1 MADGQWLTLVSEAV
15 CSLQKRPFFL
25 LESLVDKASQSV
37 DEFEKT
43 NSVNSSQ
50 LSGVRSW
57 LQSSGDGKKEQ
68 DMS

>member
-1 MADGQWLTLVSEAV
+1 MPKDIYSVQQTENLILMKIRFLHCLVG
-15 CSLQKRPFFL
+15 FY
-25 LESLVDKASQSV
+25 ASKNV

-50 LSGVRSW
+50 LSRVRSW
-57 LQSSGDGKKEQ
+57 LQSSGNGKKEQ

>member
-1 MADGQWLTLVSEAV
+1 MADPSEWG
-15 CSLQKRPFFL
+15 SLQSAEKAIFL

>member
-1 MADGQWLTLVSEAV
+1 MRQSAV
-15 CSLQKRPFFL
+15 CRKSQFFL
-25 LESLVDKASQSV
+25 LESLVDKTSKSV

-43 NSVNSSQ
+43 NSVDSSQ

>member
-1 MADGQWLTLVSEAV
+1 M
-15 CSLQKRPFFL
+15 
-25 LESLVDKASQSV
+25 KASKSV

-57 LQSSGDGKKEQ
+57 LQSSGYGKKEQ